1 MLSDGK
7 HDCCGRSVLQT
18 VTATAEAKAA
28 TQKRLERKERR
39 REGGRKEGSG
49 RGDAHSAGQVW
60 VHGTEGQGFRI
71 VLLRFEFCQNMST
84 PQYH

>member
-28 TQKRLERKERR
+28 TQKRLERKEEER
-39 REGGRKEGSG
+39 GRKEGSG